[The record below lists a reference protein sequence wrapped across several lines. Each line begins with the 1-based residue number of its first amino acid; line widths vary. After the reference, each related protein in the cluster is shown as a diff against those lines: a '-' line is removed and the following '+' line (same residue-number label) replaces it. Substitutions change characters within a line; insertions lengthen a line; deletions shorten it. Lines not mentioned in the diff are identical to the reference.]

1 MKEMLVQFVNSIASA
16 LRSYMKVIGQVQGQM
31 SIHKY
36 THSRVVHIP
45 LKGCLVDAESSLHS
59 V

>member
-1 MKEMLVQFVNSIASA
+1 MQFVNSIASA
-16 LRSYMKVIGQVQGQM
+16 LCSYMKVIGQVQGQM